1 MRNMTDYSFG
11 DVVLVPF
18 PFTDQTTGKQ
28 RPAIVVSS
36 TEYNFN
42 RPDIVLMAVT
52 SQVREPV
59 PYGDTGIVNWE
70 KAGLIKPSV
79 MKPIF
84 TTIEKGLVKKRL
96 GKLAK
101 KDEQA
106 LRETLQK
113 IIG

>member
-1 MRNMTDYSFG
+1 MTDYSFG
-11 DVVLVPF
+11 DVLLVPF

-28 RPAIVVSS
+28 RPAVVVSS

-52 SQVREPV
+52 SQIRQPV
-59 PYGDTGIVNWE
+59 PYGDTGITHWE

-84 TTIEKGLVKKRL
+84 TTIEKRLVIKRL
-96 GKLAK
+96 EKLTK

-106 LRETLQK
+106 LHDALQK
-113 IIG
+113 ILG

>member
-1 MRNMTDYSFG
+1 MTDYSFG
-11 DVVLVPF
+11 DVLLVPF

-42 RPDIVLMAVT
+42 RPDIVLIAVT
-52 SQVREPV
+52 SQFRLPV
-59 PYGDTGIVNWE
+59 PYGDTGITHWE

-106 LRETLQK
+106 LREALQK
-113 IIG
+113 ILG

>member
-1 MRNMTDYSFG
+1 MTAYSFG
-11 DVVLVPF
+11 DVLLVPF

-52 SQVREPV
+52 SQVRQPV
-59 PYGDTGIVNWE
+59 PYGDTVIINWE

-84 TTIEKGLVKKRL
+84 TTIEKGLVIKRL

-106 LRETLQK
+106 LREALQK
-113 IIG
+113 ILG

>member
-1 MRNMTDYSFG
+1 MTDYSFG
-11 DVVLVPF
+11 DVILVPF

-36 TEYNFN
+36 TEYNSN

-52 SQVREPV
+52 SQVRQPV
-59 PYGDTGIVNWE
+59 PYGDTIIINWE
-70 KAGLIKPSV
+70 KAGFIKPSV

-84 TTIEKGLVKKRL
+84 TTIEKGLVIKRL
-96 GKLAK
+96 GRLAK

-113 IIG
+113 ILG

>member
-1 MRNMTDYSFG
+1 MTDYSFG

-36 TEYNFN
+36 NDYNFN

-52 SQVREPV
+52 SQVRQPA
-59 PYGDTGIVNWE
+59 PFGDTAVMHWE

-84 TTIEKGLVKKRL
+84 TTIEKGLVIKRL
-96 GKLAK
+96 GKLSK
-101 KDEQA
+101 KDEQS
-106 LRETLQK
+106 LREALQK
-113 IIG
+113 ILG